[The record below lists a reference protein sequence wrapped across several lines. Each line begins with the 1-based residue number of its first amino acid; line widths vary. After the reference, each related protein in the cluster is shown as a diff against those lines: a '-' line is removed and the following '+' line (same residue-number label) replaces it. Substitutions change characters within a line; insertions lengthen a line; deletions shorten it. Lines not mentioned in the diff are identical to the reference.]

1 MIIRIEARNWRL
13 EAGSYEDRS
22 MKSEVINREKEI
34 KRMLKETKEK
44 IVKLGLHPE
53 VYKYLKEHLSPD
65 GSIS

>member
-34 KRMLKETKEK
+34 KN
-44 IVKLGLHPE
+44 
-53 VYKYLKEHLSPD
+53 
-65 GSIS
+65 